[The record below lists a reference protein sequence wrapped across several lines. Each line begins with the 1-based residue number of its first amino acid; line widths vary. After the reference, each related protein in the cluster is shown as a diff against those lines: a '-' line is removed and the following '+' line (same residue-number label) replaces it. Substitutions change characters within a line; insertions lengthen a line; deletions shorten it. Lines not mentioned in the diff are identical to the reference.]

1 MSKINVLTYYKDE
14 AFGLAKKKRKRKEK
28 SIWLNNSESALV

>member
-14 AFGLAKKKRKRKEK
+14 AFGLAKKKAKEK
-28 SIWLNNSESALV
+28 KRVFG

>member
-14 AFGLAKKKRKRKEK
+14 AFGLAKKKEKGKKR
-28 SIWLNNSESALV
+28 VFG

>member
-14 AFGLAKKKRKRKEK
+14 AFGLAKKKKKKKRKEY
-28 SIWLNNSESALV
+28 LVKQ

>member
-14 AFGLAKKKRKRKEK
+14 AFGLAKKKKEK
-28 SIWLNNSESALV
+28 EKKRVFG